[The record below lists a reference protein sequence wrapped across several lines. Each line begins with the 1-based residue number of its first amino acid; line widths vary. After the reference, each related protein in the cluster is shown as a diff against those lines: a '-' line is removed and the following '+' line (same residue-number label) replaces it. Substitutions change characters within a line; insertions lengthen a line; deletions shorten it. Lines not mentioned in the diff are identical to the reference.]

1 MGLFSGRRN
10 TETRLGLHAGETDFA
25 IARVSAARARRPVLL
40 GSAFQTGGETPGPR
54 AIGDLVRNLGA
65 SGEPLNVVLSG
76 NDYQLLLVD
85 APRVD
90 SDELRAA
97 VRWRVKDLIDFH
109 IDDAVFDVFAVP
121 GQQNRPRGQALMYAV
136 AARARKIQT
145 LVDCIR
151 QASLQLDVIDI
162 RELAMRNLAALTDH
176 DVRGVVMLQ
185 LGDSGG
191 LLTISHQH
199 ELYMTRQLDLEMDL
213 EVGETYSGE
222 SALFQQLLLE
232 IQRSIDYYSSHFA
245 QPAPVALS
253 ILPGYERASELGDW
267 LDDQLDQDVEVFDL
281 TRHMD
286 CETAP
291 ESDGIDMRLM
301 AIGGALRR
309 EELAL

>member
-10 TETRLGLHAGETDFA
+10 TETRLGLHAGETGFA
-25 IARVSAARARRPVLL
+25 IARVSAGRARRPVLVA
-40 GSAFQTGGETPGPR
+40 SAFQADGGEIPGSR
-54 AIGDLVRNLGA
+54 EIGDLARGLEA
-65 SGEPLNVVLSG
+65 SGDPLNVVLSG
-76 NDYQLLLVD
+76 NDYQLLLVE

-90 SDELRAA
+90 SDELRSA

-136 AARARKIQT
+136 AARAGKIRT

-151 QASLQLDVIDI
+151 QASLKLDVIDI
-162 RELAMRNLAALTDH
+162 RELAMRNLAALTEH
-176 DVRGVVMLQ
+176 DVRGIVMLQ
-185 LGDSGG
+185 IEEAGG

-199 ELYMTRQLDLEMDL
+199 ELYMTRQLDLEA
-213 EVGETYSGE
+213 GEAGSSE
-222 SALFQQLLLE
+222 SELFEQLLLE

-245 QPAPVALS
+245 QPAPIALS
-253 ILPGYERASELGDW
+253 ILPGYERAAELAGW
-267 LDDQLDQDVEVFDL
+267 LNDQLDQNVEVFDV

-286 CETAP
+286 CEAVP
-291 ESDGIDMRLM
+291 ESDGIDLRLM

-309 EELAL
+309 EEVAL